1 MIAALFGVA
10 LIASTPDSTA
20 RFAPPLNLWL
30 TYEQVEDRDDAGAH
44 TRYRLIRRVR
54 FSAEGE
60 GYLAEVETLTVDGGV
75 ASGPGALFESAMSAL
90 KGTTIRLHLDA
101 QGGVTAIDDQ
111 AVMMARLRDAIVAA
125 ASAKAAPDERAALA
139 ARLAAP
145 LTAMPEP
152 LQRRMLGSVLSP
164 LIADASQSGAAPP
177 EPVKQQGASPFG
189 GLAQLS
195 GTRRRWIDATGRLI
209 VETTL
214 SGTAQPGKG
223 PPPAEMRVTSRDTI
237 DPATRL
243 VIDSITTRRTT
254 IGAAISLVENHT
266 TLTLAP
272 R

>member
-1 MIAALFGVA
+1 MIAPLFSAA
-10 LIASTPDSTA
+10 LIAAAPDPA
-20 RFAPPLNLWL
+20 PRFAPPLNQWL
-30 TYEQVEDRDDAGAH
+30 TYEQVEERNDAGAV
-44 TRYRLIRRVR
+44 TRYHIARRIR
-54 FSAEGE
+54 FSVEDA
-60 GYLAEVETLTVDGGV
+60 GYLAEVETLTIDGGI
-75 ASGPGALFESAMSAL
+75 ASGPGALFESAMAAL
-90 KGTTIRLHLDA
+90 KGSTIRLHLDA
-101 QGGVTAIDDQ
+101 QGAITAIDDQ
-111 AVMMARLRDAIVAA
+111 AALMARLRDAIVAA
-125 ASAKAAPDERAALA
+125 ATAMASPDEHAALA
-139 ARLAAP
+139 TRLAAP

-152 LQRRMLGSVLSP
+152 LQRRMLGSVLGP

-214 SGTAQPGKG
+214 SGTAQSGKG
-223 PPPAEMRVTSRDTI
+223 GPPAEMRVTSRDTI

-254 IGAAISLVENHT
+254 IGTAISLVENHT
-266 TLTLAP
+266 TLALAP

>member
-1 MIAALFGVA
+1 MIAALFGAA
-10 LIASTPDSTA
+10 LIAPAPDPA
-20 RFAPPLNLWL
+20 PRFAPPLGQWL
-30 TYEQVEDRDDAGAH
+30 SYEQIEDRDDAGAR
-44 TRYRLIRRVR
+44 TRYRLVRRVR
-54 FSAEGE
+54 FSTEDA
-60 GYLAEVETLTVDGGV
+60 GYLAEVETLTIDGGV

-90 KGTTIRLHLDA
+90 KGSTIRLHLDA
-101 QGGVTAIDDQ
+101 QGAITAIDDQ
-111 AVMMARLRDAIVAA
+111 AMLMTRLRDAIVAA
-125 ASAKAAPDERAALA
+125 ASAKASPDERAALA

-152 LQRRMLGSVLSP
+152 LQRRLLGSVLSP

-214 SGTAQPGKG
+214 SGTAQSGKDG
-223 PPPAEMRVTSRDTI
+223 PPAEMRVTSRDTI

-266 TLTLAP
+266 TLALVP